1 MINFKELKEENLTG
15 GNGNY
20 IKFGL
25 NTGKILSVYYTPKGG
40 YKGEEVDALVVEW
53 QVGDTKKDIRFFP
66 IPDDYPYDA
75 KKASDVQGLRIK
87 NILKIFVP
95 EETVN
100 KVMSNNYNS
109 FKEFYQTVDKCLKAK
124 APNMAEVDVD
134 FFFNYQ
140 LNIAPNNNQTYLEI
154 DNAKTSYKGNS
165 YVKHVEGDFKQVIDD
180 SGLHFV
186 TDDGKV
192 HPISRNKWFT
202 QQNYMKKQTLENVS
216 KPQSSTSS
224 GIDDL
229 PFGGDD
235 SDNW

>member
-1 MINFKELKEENLTG
+1 
-15 GNGNY
+15 
-20 IKFGL
+20 
-25 NTGKILSVYYTPKGG
+25 
-40 YKGEEVDALVVEW
+40 
-53 QVGDTKKDIRFFP
+53 
-66 IPDDYPYDA
+66 
-75 KKASDVQGLRIK
+75 
-87 NILKIFVP
+87 
-95 EETVN
+95 
-100 KVMSNNYNS
+100 MSNDYNS

-124 APNMAEVDVD
+124 APNMAEIDVD

-154 DNAKTSYKGNS
+154 DNTKTSYKGNS

-216 KPQSSTSS
+216 KPQSSISS

-229 PFGGDD
+229 PSDGDD